1 MPAGHKP
8 PGVNVVEKHGLPNK
22 VVAAATTGL
31 TLVGHTVKTGRHH
44 AGNLLKMPVRPTS
57 MAEFQRIFGGAHRR
71 LFHQNA
77 DDSVTP
83 VKQHNFL
90 LYLARHFSFGNAGY
104 QCCAVAF
111 GARID
116 PETNLPP
123 RKIFRISSMRW
134 TGGPLCVRRRG
145 NGDAHPL
152 HARAHRGGGRVIPG
166 SPLTAKTGSS

>member
-1 MPAGHKP
+1 MPVGHKP
-8 PGVNVVEKHGLPNK
+8 PGVNVVEKHGLPNE

-31 TLVGHTVKTGRHH
+31 TLVGRTVKTGRHH

-116 PETNLPP
+116 PETNLPEKDFQDFLDAVDGWAFVCP
-123 RKIFRISSMRW
+123 SSGNW
-134 TGGPLCVRRRG
+134 RRSS
-145 NGDAHPL
+145 APC
-152 HARAHRGGGRVIPG
+152 AG
-166 SPLTAKTGSS
+166 S